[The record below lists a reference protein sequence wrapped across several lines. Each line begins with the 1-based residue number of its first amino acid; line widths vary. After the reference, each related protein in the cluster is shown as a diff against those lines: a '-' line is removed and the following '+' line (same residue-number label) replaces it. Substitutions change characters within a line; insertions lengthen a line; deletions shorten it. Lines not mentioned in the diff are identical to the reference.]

1 MTSREHEGWQ
11 RHFFYTR
18 QSTRTTWKFRAG
30 TLLVAIL
37 IAMMTRGFW
46 TVRIGESLVCADKPV
61 PSDILLLE
69 NFDPNYL
76 VFERA
81 AELEKAGFASRA
93 LVPVEASNDPAVVNA
108 VSKGIADLMAR
119 QARMGAWET
128 IPILQAEPISLTA
141 AFQIREHLA
150 RAHARSV
157 IIVTPGFR
165 SRRSSLVYHTV
176 LHDLGMH
183 LSCTPVFGRMN
194 PERWMDTWHGIQ
206 EVTEEFFKLQYYRLY
221 VIPFL
226 SRRGAIEKP

>member
-1 MTSREHEGWQ
+1 MRQWRQ
-11 RHFFYTR
+11 HFFHTTE
-18 QSTRTTWKFRAG
+18 SIRTTWKFRVG
-30 TLLVAIL
+30 TLIVAIL
-37 IAMMTRGFW
+37 IAILTRGYW
-46 TVRIGESLVCADKPV
+46 TVWIGRSLVCAEKPL

-93 LVPVEASNDPAVVNA
+93 LVPVEASNDPAVANA

-128 IPILQAEPISLTA
+128 FSILEAEPISLTA

-150 RAHARSV
+150 REHVRSV

-183 LSCTPVFGRMN
+183 LSCAPVFGRTN

-206 EVTEEFFKLQYYRLY
+206 EVTEEFFKLQYYRFY

-226 SRRGAIEKP
+226 SRRGGIEKP